1 MSSES
6 ISVSS
11 PRDSHPVASPEE
23 TRGTVGDAFVHDIRR
38 TLAASMAAH
47 ARLQGS
53 DTIIDQ
59 IATVRGMFT
68 RALLRGRKILLFGN
82 GGSAADAQHIAAEFV
97 GRFVM
102 ERVALPV
109 MALSVNTSCVTAI
122 GNDYGFELVFAR
134 QIEAF
139 GKPGDVA
146 FGISTSGNSLN
157 VVKGLETANR
167 SGMSTVAVTGA
178 SGGKVKGVAK
188 VCICAPSEET
198 PRIQE
203 CHILI
208 GHVISELVERA
219 IVDGSSNLS

>member
-1 MSSES
+1 MSSKS
-6 ISVSS
+6 ISLSS
-11 PRDSHPVASPEE
+11 PRGSHPVASPEE
-23 TRGTVGDAFVHDIRR
+23 TRGTEADSFARDIRR

-47 ARLQGS
+47 ARLRG
-53 DTIIDQ
+53 DATIIDQ
-59 IATVRGMFT
+59 IGEVCGIFM

-122 GNDYGFELVFAR
+122 GNDYGFEHVFAR

-139 GKPGDVA
+139 GKPSDVA

-157 VVKGLETANR
+157 VVRGLETANR
-167 SGMSTVAVTGA
+167 IGMSTVALTGA
-178 SGGKVKGVAK
+178 SGGKIKGVAK